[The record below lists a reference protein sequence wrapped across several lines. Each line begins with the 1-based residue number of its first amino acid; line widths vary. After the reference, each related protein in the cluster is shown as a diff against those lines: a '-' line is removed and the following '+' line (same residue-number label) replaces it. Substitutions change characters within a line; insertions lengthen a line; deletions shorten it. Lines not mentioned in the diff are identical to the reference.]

1 VELCFYF
8 LAHEL
13 GNLAVDLLPDETL
26 RFSIRGIIIIYTSG
40 SDPGLRLLV
49 CS

>member
-1 VELCFYF
+1 MELYFYF
-8 LAHEL
+8 LAEM

-26 RFSIRGIIIIYTSG
+26 RFSIRGIVIIYTSG